1 MHATVRAMQARVQGM
16 RAMMRAMM
24 RATQGIKTS
33 IDPLRGSPIFHCF
46 PTQYLVFMAI
56 ARSVQE
62 PQPTVKCRTGD
73 CI

>member
-1 MHATVRAMQARVQGM
+1 MHATVRAMQARVQG
-16 RAMMRAMM
+16 MRAMM

-56 ARSVQE
+56 AR
-62 PQPTVKCRTGD
+62 
-73 CI
+73 